1 MIIITTNNSRVI
13 TMDEKEYPIII
24 DVVIRET
31 NKFPEQKK
39 YVITQTENGKLKLDL
54 YEKK

>member
-1 MIIITTNNSRVI
+1 
-13 TMDEKEYPIII
+13 MDEKEYPIII